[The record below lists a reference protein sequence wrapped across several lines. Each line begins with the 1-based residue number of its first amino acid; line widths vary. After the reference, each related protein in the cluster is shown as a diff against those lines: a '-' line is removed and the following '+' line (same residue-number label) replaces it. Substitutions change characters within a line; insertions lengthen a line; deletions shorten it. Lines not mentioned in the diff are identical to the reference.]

1 MQLAFHPWA
10 YAHGY
15 NMSPHSGLKHATT
28 PQPSTVMLTLTL
40 KSPLT
45 LPIDVDGV
53 LPENVINANVTEVGN
68 LLVWCGKQQLP
79 LRNFF
84 DISGSAAAD
93 STIQWQS
100 CSGSNGL
107 VRVNRIGHD
116 MTSGKMRIRG
126 DVGLQTGW
134 RMQGGHIEVHG
145 NADDY
150 LGAEMT
156 GGTIVVSGDVGD
168 HAGSRFNGEKI
179 GMNRGQ
185 IFIQGSA
192 GNGLG
197 QGMRRGTIVV
207 GKRVGKLV
215 GWNMLAGTI
224 ICLQGC
230 GPYPGAGMKRGT
242 IIAAADPQATLTIK
256 KNDWLLPSFNPGATS
271 AVPIF
276 KPIKKWLAA
285 EKIDDHPV
293 FSTEQL
299 GLLDQAFQ
307 VFHGDQLSN
316 GRGEVF
322 LAAS

>member
-1 MQLAFHPWA
+1 
-10 YAHGY
+10 
-15 NMSPHSGLKHATT
+15 
-28 PQPSTVMLTLTL
+28 MLTLIL

-134 RMQGGHIEVHG
+134 RMQGGRIEVHG

-156 GGTIVVSGDVGD
+156 GGTIAVSGDVGN
-168 HAGSRFNGEKI
+168 HVGSRFNGEKI

-197 QGMRRGTIVV
+197 QGTVSYTHLTLPTIYSV
-207 GKRVGKLV
+207 
-215 GWNMLAGTI
+215 
-224 ICLQGC
+224 
-230 GPYPGAGMKRGT
+230 
-242 IIAAADPQATLTIK
+242 
-256 KNDWLLPSFNPGATS
+256 
-271 AVPIF
+271 
-276 KPIKKWLAA
+276 
-285 EKIDDHPV
+285 
-293 FSTEQL
+293 
-299 GLLDQAFQ
+299 
-307 VFHGDQLSN
+307 
-316 GRGEVF
+316 
-322 LAAS
+322 

>member
-1 MQLAFHPWA
+1 
-10 YAHGY
+10 
-15 NMSPHSGLKHATT
+15 
-28 PQPSTVMLTLTL
+28 MLTLTL

-53 LPENVINANVTEVGN
+53 LPENVIDASAKKIGDQ
-68 LLVWCGKQQLP
+68 LVWCGKQQLP
-79 LRNFF
+79 LRDFF
-84 DISGSAAAD
+84 DISGSAVED
-93 STIQWQS
+93 STIQWQG
-100 CSGSNGL
+100 CSGSDGL
-107 VRVNRIGHD
+107 ARVNRIGQD
-116 MTSGKMRIRG
+116 MTAGKIQIRG

-134 RMQGGHIEVHG
+134 RMQGGRIEVHG

-156 GGTIVVSGDVGD
+156 GGTIAVSGDVSN

-207 GKRVGKLV
+207 AKQAGKLV

-242 IIAAADPQATLTIK
+242 IVAAAAPQATLAIK
-256 KNDWLLPSFNPGATS
+256 ENDWLLPSFNPGATS

-285 EKIDDHPV
+285 EKIDGCHV
-293 FSTEQL
+293 FSSEQL
-299 GLLDQAFQ
+299 DLLDQTFQ
-307 VFHGDQLSN
+307 VFHGDGLSD